1 MSDTSVLDRRQP
13 NHSNGF
19 PRSARLLSAADYAAV
34 FGDNKR
40 LSDKNWTVLVARGQS
55 DKPRIGMAVAKK
67 RAKRAVD
74 RNRLKRIVRESF
86 RLKKAELEGIDMVVM
101 NRDHSI
107 KASNSELRDS
117 LIRLFEKASVTKR

>member
-1 MSDTSVLDRRQP
+1 
-13 NHSNGF
+13 
-19 PRSARLLSAADYAAV
+19 
-34 FGDNKR
+34 
-40 LSDKNWTVLVARGQS
+40 
-55 DKPRIGMAVAKK
+55 MAVAKK

>member
-1 MSDTSVLDRRQP
+1 MSDKRRP
-13 NHSNGF
+13 HHLNDF

-34 FGDNKR
+34 FGKNKR
-40 LSDKNWTVLVARGQS
+40 LSDRHWTVLVAKGQS
-55 DKPRIGMAVAKK
+55 EEPRIGMAVAKK

-74 RNRLKRIVRESF
+74 RNRLKRIIRETF
-86 RLKKAELEGIDMVVM
+86 RSKKVGLVGIDIVVM

-117 LIRLFEKASVTKR
+117 LIRLFEKASVSKR